1 MYKIKDVSFIKKLE
15 HIFNFLTNINN
26 KIKNGKY

>member
-15 HIFNFLTNINN
+15 HIFNFLININN
-26 KIKNGKY
+26 KINGGKY